1 VNRTTAVPILALA
14 AALAWGARPA
24 LADDRPPAAEGES
37 FTRSYPIHHLDLHEA
52 EVLAWEQCPP
62 GGGDR
67 CLVLSVNTSESGS
80 SMTVRAD
87 AATHAQIARKLLEAD
102 AVPRTQAFQIVLLV
116 ADQGAGGNEAPLPAH
131 AAAALADVR
140 EFLPFRRYRTVDAA
154 WLRTTREAEAVVT
167 GPDGLPL
174 VVHLRFRDRVAEQLF
189 VEAFALDAPAVLPD
203 DPGGAE
209 GAKKRP
215 RSQRLLAT
223 SFSMAVGETLVV
235 GTSKL
240 DGGDEA
246 LVVLLT
252 AAP

>member
-1 VNRTTAVPILALA
+1 MNRTVAVPTLALA
-14 AALAWGARPA
+14 AALALGAYPA
-24 LADDRPPAAEGES
+24 LAEDRPLAAEGES

-52 EVLAWEQCPP
+52 EVLAWDQCPP
-62 GGGDR
+62 GGGER
-67 CLVLSVNTSESGS
+67 CVVLSASTSDSGS
-80 SMTVRAD
+80 SMTVHAD
-87 AATHAQIARKLLEAD
+87 AGTHARIARKLLEAD
-102 AVPRTQAFQIVLLV
+102 AVPRTQAFQIILLV
-116 ADQGAGGNEAPLPAH
+116 ADQGAGGEEAPLPAH
-131 AAAALADVR
+131 AAEALEDIR
-140 EFLPFRRYRTVDAA
+140 EFLPFRRYHTVDAA
-154 WLRTTREAEAVVT
+154 WLRTTREAEAVLT

-174 VVHLRFRDRVAEQLF
+174 VVHLRFRDRVAQQLF
-189 VEAFALDAPAVLPD
+189 VEAFALDAPALLPL

-240 DGGDEA
+240 DGSEEA